1 MKELIQ
7 GINLEKEFEKL
18 KEHWSPLVIGE
29 LDDNYLKIAKLKG
42 DFVWH
47 DHENE
52 DELFYIVKG
61 SMKLEFEDRTLELSE
76 GEFYVVPRKTM
87 HKPSAGEECWVF
99 LIEKKTTAHTGNVIT
114 EKTRS
119 IEDQLGE

>member
-1 MKELIQ
+1 MKQIIHGQ
-7 GINLEKEFEKL
+7 NLEKEFEQL
-18 KEHWSPLVIGE
+18 TEHWSPRVIGE

-61 SMKLEFEDRTLELSE
+61 SMQLEFEDRVHNLSE
-76 GEFYVVPRKTM
+76 GEFYVVPKKTM
-87 HKPSAGEECWVF
+87 HKPSAEEECWVF
-99 LIEKKTTAHTGNVIT
+99 LIEKKTTAHTGKVVT

-119 IEDQLGE
+119 IEDQLEE